1 MKSLNSRFTSI
12 TSNVS
17 SFFILISL
25 SVFNQRV
32 VSMSTTSSSSSTPHH
47 ELIYFPIPAR
57 AGAARIAFSK
67 SKIPFTDTRL
77 DFATDYTEAKKQG
90 LYKTGLPILK
100 IGGEKVIYQS
110 IPILQYAGKLSG
122 LYPTDDHLLAL
133 ELDQVIAITEDWN
146 NSLPDSKVENAR
158 DEYRDGKMKDFLTQI
173 EDIITRNSEKGPFI
187 LGSEP
192 TIADFH
198 LKYMLIRRIEA
209 GIIDGVPKVC
219 TVSYFI
225 VLTRVEISCW

>member
-1 MKSLNSRFTSI
+1 MRSLTASHFIII

-17 SFFILISL
+17 YFFIFVSL
-25 SVFNQRV
+25 SLFQQVA
-32 VSMSTTSSSSSTPHH
+32 SMSTSTTNTPHH

-90 LYKTGLPILK
+90 KYKTGLPILK
-100 IGGEKVIYQS
+100 IGNDKVIYQS
-110 IPILQYAGKLSG
+110 IPILQYAGKISG
-122 LYPTDDHLLAL
+122 LYPTDDPILAL
-133 ELDQVIAITEDWN
+133 EVDQVIAITEDWN
-146 NSLPDSKVENAR
+146 TSLPDSKVEGAR
-158 DEYRDGKMKDFLTQI
+158 EEYREGKMKDFLTQI
-173 EDIITRNSEKGPFI
+173 EDIMERNSESGPFI

-219 TVSYFI
+219 TVLYCMDE
-225 VLTRVEISCW
+225 V